1 MTLEGE
7 YYAISV
13 KKSLPKDRVA
23 ILMTLEGEYYL
34 TLQTKVVFLDL
45 SQSS

>member
-7 YYAISV
+7 YYNYLYGAV
-13 KKSLPKDRVA
+13 SLAQFVA

-34 TLQTKVVFLDL
+34 
-45 SQSS
+45 S